1 MKTYL
6 TLLMLCL
13 SLTLTCR
20 AERVGIVLSGGGAKG
35 IAHVAFL
42 KALEDNDIPVDYVAG
57 TSMGAIVGALY
68 SIGYTPEEM
77 LRLFTSK
84 EFADWSSGTLSRDK
98 EYFVLT
104 NRKNPKMFNINLS
117 PRDSVNNLFSYIP
130 ANLIRPIPMN
140 MEFLKLF
147 GPYTLQC
154 GGDFDRLFVPFR
166 CVTSDI
172 YHKHKVVCR
181 DGDLGEAVRQSMS
194 FPLVFKPIERDGVL
208 VYDGGIYDNFP
219 VDVMAGEFHPDVML
233 GSNVSGPDGKPIPGN
248 VYSQLEDMIIQNNN
262 YDLPDS
268 LGYKIDMPV
277 QQFGVLDF
285 AKAKEIYDIGYKTTV
300 AHLDSIKARVAARR
314 PRSQVQQRRNRFN
327 AATPALDFDTVRVEG
342 ADALQANFIKYLFP
356 ASEEKPLGVNRV
368 EDSYYRLVSG
378 PNVSDLDPR
387 LEMKDGRNILTL
399 KADLNDKWNIGLG
412 AWLTTATN
420 SMLFLTASYN
430 TLRFNAF
437 DVSLSGWLG
446 QSYAALTGDFKFHP
460 FHHIGTTV
468 ELQGVLQRLK
478 YYNDQVL
485 FFNSDNPSFLKD
497 HENYFK
503 VRFIRELSRRS
514 IFFASIGYCYR
525 YSDYYSGEREEA
537 EHLKREK
544 SQFRIWALQAGMES
558 NTLDDQLYPCV
569 GSEYYVKGAFSHQQ
583 QRFLPHGE
591 AAGRSFNGGF
601 RSVISARWREY
612 FRLAPMFILGVSVQ
626 GAATFGPLSQPYV
639 SEIIQSPDFAPTPS
653 MVNYYNPAFRNP
665 NYAAAG
671 LMPVFTPV
679 KNLQARA
686 DLYLFEG
693 IRTVRPGAGESAR
706 YGRWLADPQ
715 FFGELAVVYNFPFAS
730 LSVYGNYMSRPAHN
744 WNFGIS
750 FGLLFPAPR
759 FF

>member
-42 KALEDNDIPVDYVAG
+42 KALEDNDIPVDYIAG

-248 VYSQLEDMIIQNNN
+248 VYSQLENMIIQNNN

-387 LEMKDGRNILTL
+387 LEMKDGRNILIL

-420 SMLFLTASYN
+420 SMLFLTGSYN
-430 TLRFNAF
+430 TLCFNAF

-537 EHLKREK
+537 EHLKRDK

-601 RSVISARWREY
+601 RSVISACWREY

-686 DLYLFEG
+686 DLYFFEG

>member
-1 MKTYL
+1 
-6 TLLMLCL
+6 
-13 SLTLTCR
+13 
-20 AERVGIVLSGGGAKG
+20 
-35 IAHVAFL
+35 
-42 KALEDNDIPVDYVAG
+42 
-57 TSMGAIVGALY
+57 
-68 SIGYTPEEM
+68 
-77 LRLFTSK
+77 
-84 EFADWSSGTLSRDK
+84 
-98 EYFVLT
+98 
-104 NRKNPKMFNINLS
+104 
-117 PRDSVNNLFSYIP
+117 
-130 ANLIRPIPMN
+130 
-140 MEFLKLF
+140 
-147 GPYTLQC
+147 
-154 GGDFDRLFVPFR
+154 
-166 CVTSDI
+166 
-172 YHKHKVVCR
+172 
-181 DGDLGEAVRQSMS
+181 
-194 FPLVFKPIERDGVL
+194 
-208 VYDGGIYDNFP
+208 
-219 VDVMAGEFHPDVML
+219 
-233 GSNVSGPDGKPIPGN
+233 
-248 VYSQLEDMIIQNNN
+248 MIIQNNN

-314 PRSQVQQRRNRFN
+314 PRSEVQQRRNRFN

-446 QSYAALTGDFKFHP
+446 QLYAALTGDFKFHP

-537 EHLKREK
+537 EHLKRDK

>member
-248 VYSQLEDMIIQNNN
+248 VYSQL
-262 YDLPDS
+262 
-268 LGYKIDMPV
+268 
-277 QQFGVLDF
+277 
-285 AKAKEIYDIGYKTTV
+285 
-300 AHLDSIKARVAARR
+300 
-314 PRSQVQQRRNRFN
+314 
-327 AATPALDFDTVRVEG
+327 
-342 ADALQANFIKYLFP
+342 
-356 ASEEKPLGVNRV
+356 
-368 EDSYYRLVSG
+368 
-378 PNVSDLDPR
+378 
-387 LEMKDGRNILTL
+387 
-399 KADLNDKWNIGLG
+399 
-412 AWLTTATN
+412 
-420 SMLFLTASYN
+420 
-430 TLRFNAF
+430 
-437 DVSLSGWLG
+437 
-446 QSYAALTGDFKFHP
+446 
-460 FHHIGTTV
+460 
-468 ELQGVLQRLK
+468 
-478 YYNDQVL
+478 
-485 FFNSDNPSFLKD
+485 
-497 HENYFK
+497 
-503 VRFIRELSRRS
+503 
-514 IFFASIGYCYR
+514 
-525 YSDYYSGEREEA
+525 
-537 EHLKREK
+537 
-544 SQFRIWALQAGMES
+544 
-558 NTLDDQLYPCV
+558 
-569 GSEYYVKGAFSHQQ
+569 
-583 QRFLPHGE
+583 
-591 AAGRSFNGGF
+591 
-601 RSVISARWREY
+601 
-612 FRLAPMFILGVSVQ
+612 
-626 GAATFGPLSQPYV
+626 
-639 SEIIQSPDFAPTPS
+639 
-653 MVNYYNPAFRNP
+653 
-665 NYAAAG
+665 
-671 LMPVFTPV
+671 
-679 KNLQARA
+679 
-686 DLYLFEG
+686 
-693 IRTVRPGAGESAR
+693 
-706 YGRWLADPQ
+706 
-715 FFGELAVVYNFPFAS
+715 
-730 LSVYGNYMSRPAHN
+730 
-744 WNFGIS
+744 
-750 FGLLFPAPR
+750 
-759 FF
+759 